1 MNPED
6 IAALFAAA
14 VPSDEPA
21 KEAAEKTVEPASD
34 DPNKKMN
41 PEDIAALFA
50 AANLELEPEPSAPAP
65 KTAIE
70 ALSKPTPVSDDP
82 NKKMSPEDI
91 AALFA
96 SAGQ

>member
-1 MNPED
+1 MSPED
-6 IAALFAAA
+6 IAALFA
-14 VPSDEPA
+14 S
-21 KEAAEKTVEPASD
+21 
-34 DPNKKMN
+34 
-41 PEDIAALFA
+41 
-50 AANLELEPEPSAPAP
+50 ANLDLEPEPSAPAP

-70 ALSKPTPVSDDP
+70 ALSKPKPEVTPVSDDP